1 VSKVTELSSSAKF
14 AAANAGAIPRV
25 GLVDG
30 ALGDEQQL
38 ASIASLFP
46 HVSFESI
53 GPTWPQRAPA
63 GIDVL
68 IAGADATV
76 ASDVEAAVHR
86 LRASPTVRIVI
97 MLRKADVSTTRM
109 LMREGA
115 ADVVPFPTSEAAL
128 ALSLDGLFTPDADA
142 ADGPGG
148 RVVAF
153 LKAGGGVGA
162 TALAVQAGALLAS
175 GGADICVADLDLQ
188 FGAVSTYLDMSD
200 AVTLSDCLSAGAGLQ
215 DMSLKAMLTSH
226 RSGLRLVG
234 GPRQLTPLEAL
245 GPPQV
250 EALIN
255 ALKRDFALTF
265 LDMPT
270 VWTAWTNR
278 ALQMADHIVIITHL
292 SVPHLQMVDRQLQV
306 LKAQG
311 LDGRKLTLVIN
322 GLAPEHTEFISVKT
336 AERALGRE
344 FAVSIPEDRKVM
356 TAAINQGVE
365 IAAIKRGTKLEKAI
379 ADFAHLLVPATAAM
393 TTKPDRKRR

>member
-1 VSKVTELSSSAKF
+1 MTELSSSAKF
-14 AAANAGAIPRV
+14 AAANAGVIPRV

-30 ALGDEQQL
+30 ALGNEQQL
-38 ASIASLFP
+38 ASIAALFP

-53 GPTWPQRAPA
+53 GPVWPQRPPA
-63 GIDVL
+63 GVDVL
-68 IAGADATV
+68 IAAADASV

-86 LRASPTVRIVI
+86 LRASPAARIVI

-128 ALSLDGLFTPDADA
+128 ALSLDGLFTPDANV
-142 ADGPGG
+142 ADGPNG

-175 GGADICVADLDLQ
+175 GGTDICVADLDLQ
-188 FGAVSTYLDMSD
+188 FGAVSTYLDMAD
-200 AVTLSDCLSAGAGLQ
+200 AVTLSDCLSAGSGLQ

-250 EALIN
+250 EALVN
-255 ALKRDFALTF
+255 ALKRDFSLTF

-344 FAVSIPEDRKVM
+344 FAVCIPEDRKVM

-365 IAAIKRGTKLEKAI
+365 IAAIKRGTKLEKAV
-379 ADFAHLLVPATAAM
+379 AEFANMMVPATAV
-393 TTKPDRKRR
+393 KIERKRR